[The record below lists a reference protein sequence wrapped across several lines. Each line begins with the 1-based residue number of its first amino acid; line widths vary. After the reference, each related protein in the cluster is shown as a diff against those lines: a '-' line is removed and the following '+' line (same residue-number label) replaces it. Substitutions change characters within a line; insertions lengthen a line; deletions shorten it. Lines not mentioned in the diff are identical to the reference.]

1 MPATT
6 LHRSDGGSNG
16 LNISNFNLINISHG
30 PGSLEAIIFGPM
42 YAGKT
47 TKLMQRLTMFA
58 DVGVPVLY
66 INHIVDDRVTEA
78 SDDIVT
84 THNSQY
90 KGSSHKVD
98 KIKVSVL
105 DSVDISKY
113 SVIGIDEGQ
122 FFSDIVGTVRK
133 WVLEEGKHIFI
144 ASLDGDSNIRPFGR
158 VHELICLCSP
168 KGLYKLEA
176 KCMNCL
182 SKSLNSDQFSLVP
195 AGFTYKKN
203 TDTSQQD
210 ISASQQQD
218 IGGIDKYLAVCLR
231 CHHDLSRSE

>member
-1 MPATT
+1 MGT
-6 LHRSDGGSNG
+6 LYNSGNSSNG
-16 LNISNFNLINISHG
+16 LSASNIDLQKITSG

-66 INHIVDDRVTEA
+66 INHVIDDRVTES
-78 SDDIVT
+78 SDDVVT
-84 THNSQY
+84 SHNSQY
-90 KGSSHKVD
+90 KGSSHKVET
-98 KIKVSVL
+98 IKVSSL
-105 DSVDISKY
+105 DGVDVSRY

-122 FFSDIVGTVRK
+122 FFSDIVETVRK
-133 WVLEEGKHIFI
+133 WVLEEGKHVFI
-144 ASLDGDSNIRPFGR
+144 ASLDGDSNIKPFGR

-182 SKSLNSDQFSLVP
+182 AESLNSDQFSLVP
-195 AGFTYKKN
+195 AGFTFKKAGDN
-203 TDTSQQD
+203 SKQQD
-210 ISASQQQD
+210 V
-218 IGGIDKYLAVCLR
+218 GGVDKYLAVCLR
-231 CHHDLSRSE
+231 CYQDLSSAQ